1 MNKEPTMEAPELLN
15 LLQAHRGRANG
26 IHCAALASRAGLS
39 ERVVRRLISD
49 LRFEGCGI
57 VGTPE
62 TGYFLAQ
69 TPEEIKEFEEFHFAR
84 ARHSLGII
92 SRVRGIAL
100 PALLGQLSLVE
111 SKS

>member
-1 MNKEPTMEAPELLN
+1 MTSSELL
-15 LLQAHRGRANG
+15 LILAPHRGAANG
-26 IHCAALASRAGLS
+26 ISGKALTAKAGLPPEA
-39 ERVVRRLISD
+39 ERQVRKLISD
-49 LRFEGCGI
+49 LRFEGTAI

-62 TGYFLAQ
+62 TGYFLA
-69 TPEEIKEFEEFHFAR
+69 ESEDEIKQFTEFHFAR

-111 SKS
+111 GKS

>member
-1 MNKEPTMEAPELLN
+1 MTSSELLVH
-15 LLQAHRGRANG
+15 LASHRGAAAG
-26 IHCAALASRAGLS
+26 IKCATLAAQAGLP
-39 ERVVRRLISD
+39 ERQVRKLISD
-49 LRFEGCGI
+49 LRFEGVAI

-62 TGYFLAQ
+62 TGYFMAESE
-69 TPEEIKEFEEFHFAR
+69 EEIKQFTEFHFAR

-111 SKS
+111 GKS